1 MHIQSINYNLQQQNF
16 KGKFIKNATL
26 EKAIE
31 HSSLTNLN
39 RFCKYL
45 EKMAMVKDSF
55 EFSLNEKI
63 KKSKT
68 PNYIES
74 DIFFEIEKPCSYYR
88 KILFPDSW
96 PKDTPQSNF
105 NFTVA
110 IDRINRILEEY
121 YPNSAD
127 TTDRLDKDSAIKRI
141 NYLLEN

>member
-1 MHIQSINYNLQQQNF
+1 MRIQSINTNFQQQNF

-45 EKMAMVKDSF
+45 EKMAMVKDNI

-74 DIFFEIEKPCSYYR
+74 DILFEIEKPCSFYKR
-88 KILFPDSW
+88 RIFSDSW
-96 PKDTPQSNF
+96 PKDKPQSNF
-105 NFTVA
+105 NFSTA
-110 IDRINRILEEY
+110 INGVNRELEEY
-121 YPNSAD
+121 YPNSAK
-127 TTDRLDKDSAIKRI
+127 TTDKLDRENVIKGLTT
-141 NYLLEN
+141 Y